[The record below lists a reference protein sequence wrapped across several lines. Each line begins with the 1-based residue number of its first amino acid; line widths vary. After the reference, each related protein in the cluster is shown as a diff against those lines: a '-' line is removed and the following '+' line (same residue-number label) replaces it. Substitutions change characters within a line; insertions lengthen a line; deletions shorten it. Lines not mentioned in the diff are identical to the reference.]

1 MNARSAATSL
11 ASLRPP
17 VARLAQDED
26 PGRASGE
33 ARGGRGLEQGPMAM
47 TADQLRGLYT
57 FIAAIAGGAIAFL
70 LVWWFG

>member
-1 MNARSAATSL
+1 MKSPHAPAGRREAE
-11 ASLRPP
+11 
-17 VARLAQDED
+17 ED
-26 PGRASGE
+26 WGRAE
-33 ARGGRGLEQGPMAM
+33 VAM

>member
-1 MNARSAATSL
+1 MPV
-11 ASLRPP
+11 LRPRHERP
-17 VARLAQDED
+17 YARRRRDWLKMKNPHAPAGRREAEED
-26 PGRASGE
+26 W
-33 ARGGRGLEQGPMAM
+33 GRGEVAM